1 MERSARFELARSESL
16 AGFADRCLQPLGHEC
31 DCGAP
36 EGTRTP
42 NLRFWKSPLY
52 QLSYRYAVVLDGN
65 AMESGEIRPVQSSHI
80 GLHVYHAPAE
90 LGGLLMKFVV
100 A

>member
-1 MERSARFELARSESL
+1 MLDAHITRLEASGPRMEHSARFELAWSESL

-42 NLRFWKSPLY
+42 NRRFWRPPFY
-52 QLSYRYAVVLDGN
+52 QLSYRYA
-65 AMESGEIRPVQSSHI
+65 
-80 GLHVYHAPAE
+80 E
-90 LGGLLMKFVV
+90 LGHYIPRTVSDS
-100 A
+100 